1 MQGDV
6 GRYRGDI
13 GDLVLR
19 SEMHTPAVRP
29 PLTRTGAMLPLT
41 PARARAV
48 SPPGARVGA
57 SPHISLSPRQAHE
70 WVQDGCYVVLMPK
83 AAIKRSGLTPVTDP
97 ATELIQAAT
106 PPCNPSQPA
115 LQP

>member
-1 MQGDV
+1 M
-6 GRYRGDI
+6 
-13 GDLVLR
+13 LR
-19 SEMHTPAVRP
+19 SEMHAPAVRP
-29 PLTRTGAMLPLT
+29 PLTHWRHAPAHPSPSSSGEPNRRTSGCISPYLPT
-41 PARARAV
+41 
-48 SPPGARVGA
+48 
-57 SPHISLSPRQAHE
+57 SPRQAHE

-106 PPCNPSQPA
+106 PPCNPSQPT